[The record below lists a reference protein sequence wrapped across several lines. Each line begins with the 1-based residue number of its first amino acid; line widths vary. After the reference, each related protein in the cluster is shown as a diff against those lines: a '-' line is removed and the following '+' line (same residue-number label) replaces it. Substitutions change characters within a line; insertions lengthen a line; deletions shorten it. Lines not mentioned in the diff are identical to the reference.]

1 MLPENRQLNFNLR
14 RGGRQYPRGFRSSL
28 LLGLLHSSTQ
38 HTTKQ
43 RAQMQNLFGNAEGKQ
58 DHRENKQ
65 TESKES
71 ITTVP
76 LLWGGF

>member
-1 MLPENRQLNFNLR
+1 MLPDNRELNFSLR
-14 RGGRQYPRGFRSSL
+14 RGGRQYLIGFRSPL
-28 LLGLLHSSTQ
+28 LLGLLHSSTE
-38 HTTKQ
+38 HTTEQ
-43 RAQMQNLFGNAEGKQ
+43 RANLFGNAEGKQ

-71 ITTVP
+71 RTTVP

>member
-1 MLPENRQLNFNLR
+1 MLPDKRQLNFSFR
-14 RGGRQYPRGFRSSL
+14 RGGRQYLIGFRSPL
-28 LLGLLHSSTQ
+28 LLRLLHSSTQ

-43 RAQMQNLFGNAEGKQ
+43 SPDENLFGNAEGKQ
-58 DHRENKQ
+58 DHPENKQ

-71 ITTVP
+71 VTTVP